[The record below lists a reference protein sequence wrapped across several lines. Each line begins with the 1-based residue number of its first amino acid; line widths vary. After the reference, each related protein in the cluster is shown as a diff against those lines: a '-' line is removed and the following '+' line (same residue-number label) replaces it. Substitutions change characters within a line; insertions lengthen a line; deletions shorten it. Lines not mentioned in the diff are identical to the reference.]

1 MLTLKAALEEATASI
16 GRVDAQAIITHLLG
30 VDRAY
35 LAANPMRTL
44 TESEDARV
52 DMLVA
57 QRSMG
62 HPVAYLLGRREFYSR
77 DFAVGPEVLIPRPET
92 ETLVEAAL
100 ARLPGRPGALPRL
113 PGRPAGATARGPIT
127 VLDLGTGSGAIAIT
141 LACERPDLSL
151 TATDSSG
158 PALGVAR
165 ANARTHGRE
174 IEFLEGEW
182 YAPLAGRRFDLIA
195 ANPPYVAAGDPHLGK
210 GDLRFEPAGALTD
223 GSPDGL
229 DSIRAIVE
237 GAARHL
243 NPGGWLLLEHGY
255 DQASAV
261 EALLR
266 DSGFAGRVSIL
277 DLAGIPR
284 VAGGTI
290 A

>member
-16 GRVDAQAIITHLLG
+16 GKVDAQAIITHLLG

-35 LAANPMRTL
+35 LAANPMRML
-44 TESEDARV
+44 TETEDARV
-52 DMLVA
+52 DLLVA

-100 ARLPGRPGALPRL
+100 ARLVT
-113 PGRPAGATARGPIT
+113 PAC

-141 LACERPDLSL
+141 LACERPGLKL
-151 TATDSSG
+151 TATDRSER
-158 PALGVAR
+158 ALATAR

-174 IEFLEGEW
+174 VEFLHGEW
-182 YAPLAGRRFDLIA
+182 YAPLAGRRFDLIV

-210 GDLRFEPAGALTD
+210 GDLRFEPAHALTD
-223 GSPDGL
+223 GSADGL
-229 DSIRAIVE
+229 ASIRAII
-237 GAARHL
+237 AQAPRHL

-255 DQASAV
+255 DQAEAV
-261 EALLR
+261 RGLFAAA
-266 DSGFAGRVSIL
+266 GFAALVSIA

-284 VAGGTI
+284 VAGGKI